1 MGPNPREGEITGELR
16 VGLITEKGEPK
27 MLLGLLEAEL
37 FGCCVDMAHKLPTED
52 NDVSCEGYQS
62 EGDNNSTVSW
72 LINRLLVTMWQK
84 LN

>member
-1 MGPNPREGEITGELR
+1 MGPNPREGETTGEMR

-52 NDVSCEGYQS
+52 NDVLCEEYQS
-62 EGDNNSTVSW
+62 EGDMRGHVKQHRQFVNK
-72 LINRLLVTMWQK
+72 RLDVL
-84 LN
+84 